1 MSAAGGGA
9 VDHIRS
15 MTFIHPK
22 VGAGSDF
29 SISRRPCSAALPRS
43 SRDSFAAE
51 RFEIVLV
58 PSVAAW
64 LRLRAAE
71 KGRAGLALALVD
83 PSPESDRVLGEV
95 PLPGAR
101 REAEHAVA
109 FISTRKPCRDREG
122 RFGDL
127 LESG

>member
-1 MSAAGGGA
+1 
-9 VDHIRS
+9 
-15 MTFIHPK
+15 
-22 VGAGSDF
+22 
-29 SISRRPCSAALPRS
+29 LPRS

-64 LRLRAAE
+64 LRLRAAG

-101 REAEHAVA
+101 REAEHAVRS
-109 FISTRKPCRDREG
+109 FPPGSRVVTGRDASET
-122 RFGDL
+122 FLKAGDL
-127 LESG
+127 AAYSLLHALADERVGGGFVLRGWSFWSRG